1 MGHSSLGALARR
13 SLGVEVGHSSL
24 GALVAAVVGH
34 LAPVAGHLW
43 PVVVVGHL
51 EVVMGHLEIVSTVVG
66 HLAPVV
72 AVGHSSSVAAVDFV
86 DHQASN
92 SVPECPSDHW
102 DWLVA
107 ADTRYYSQLDLP
119 SIAWVDTAC
128 WGLGQHT
135 VLAHRWVA
143 DCQVDWDPVV
153 AEYHSMV
160 ADYWVTTGW
169 HQREEGFRHLDL
181 RQVVGAPALRCALLL
196 GVILD

>member
-1 MGHSSLGALARR
+1 MPAHSSLVAAA
-13 SLGVEVGHSSL
+13 GHSSL
-24 GALVAAVVGH
+24 GALVRRSLGVEVVHLAPVVVH
-34 LAPVAGHLW
+34 LAPVAVHLAPVVAVHLA
-43 PVVVVGHL
+43 PVVVVGHSSS
-51 EVVMGHLEIVSTVVG
+51 V
-66 HLAPVV
+66 A

-92 SVPECPSDHW
+92 SVPEYPSDHW

-107 ADTRYYSQLDLP
+107 ADTRYYSQLDLL

-160 ADYWVTTGW
+160 AGYWATTGW
-169 HQREEGFRHLDL
+169 HQREEDFHHLDL
-181 RQVVGAPALRCALLL
+181 RQVVGVPALRCALLL